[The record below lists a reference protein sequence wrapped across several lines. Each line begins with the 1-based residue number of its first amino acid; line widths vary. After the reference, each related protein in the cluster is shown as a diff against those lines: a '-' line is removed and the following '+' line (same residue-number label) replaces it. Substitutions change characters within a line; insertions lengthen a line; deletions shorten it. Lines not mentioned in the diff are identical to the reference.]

1 MKKVGP
7 YTILEQKENDTY
19 YFYPT
24 LSIVGEP
31 ITRKSNILNIVF
43 DITPYNDEI
52 YSLTVSVSNK
62 DITKFTTYTMY
73 LIKESN
79 HIYNII
85 TILNSNEI
93 EIHETI
99 DFTTLDYE
107 NFINLLMSNSELQ
120 RIIPELKKQ
129 LELDKENL
137 NSEKETAKIIDIPT
151 KINYYQNITGYII
164 DTLEHIVTT
173 EDELSLSKEILKSVK
188 RTHEVVL
195 YNAEYCHLA
204 YLSLYANI
212 VFQIKS
218 DTQKNTRSLDTKEL
232 KCDTNKKELSYIDL
246 EKIISS
252 FINKEEVN
260 EELNIIQERIAYE
273 LNSKPRV
280 KTFTNHMQIILADD
294 KYIDE
299 TKRVRAIKEKTL
311 KELICLNLKENN
323 YRILPR
329 NEAIVYN
336 YNKDTNMIDFIAI
349 ISIDLIEKILK
360 LITIDMNSNTKPK
373 TDILRAIDNLIKSNK
388 VNPKPNNIRALIYT
402 LIMIEIYYYK
412 NINDKLLL
420 FSSGQN
426 IINLDYKNGGYDISV
441 INRNNNRLIGK
452 LSRITEETKEKIR
465 VSLNTNEKEFNTFIN
480 NIIMNNMVDQVSTL
494 NIDIDIKDISHQ
506 DIFIMFNRTLK
517 KDVFRGKFTLDE
529 LLVTLTNAKIN
540 KIKKSKDV
548 QKHIEEEKEPDYIY
562 GIYKTDYEYIIR
574 KSKTISEIMENNS
587 SKNKVYLKISD
598 LYNQFKHAKNPNMK
612 KRITLELGKLLE
624 IEDIK
629 TEE

>member
-480 NIIMNNMVDQVSTL
+480 DIIMNNMVDQVSTL

-548 QKHIEEEKEPDYIY
+548 QKHIEEEKEPEYIY

>member
-548 QKHIEEEKEPDYIY
+548 QKHIEEEKEPEYIY

>member
-480 NIIMNNMVDQVSTL
+480 NIIMHNIVDQVSTL

-548 QKHIEEEKEPDYIY
+548 QKHIEEEKEPEYIY

>member
-480 NIIMNNMVDQVSTL
+480 DIIMNNMVDQVSTL